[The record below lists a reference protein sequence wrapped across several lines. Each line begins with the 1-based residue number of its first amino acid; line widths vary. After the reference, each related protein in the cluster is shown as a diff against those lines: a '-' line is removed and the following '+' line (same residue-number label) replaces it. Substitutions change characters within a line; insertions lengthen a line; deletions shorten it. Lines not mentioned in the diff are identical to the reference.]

1 VGDGAQVFDSLGAHG
16 IEHLVLKGIRSEGG
30 AARGLR
36 AGGVGVE
43 AMRRGGVEVRAGVEV
58 VHGLEREAAER
69 EEEAYKVD
77 GDGVADHEVV
87 QLLLEAH
94 HGELD
99 GDAGPRAAGA
109 AARKVF
115 DGDIQSGEVLHDVVL
130 GS

>member
-1 VGDGAQVFDSLGAHG
+1 MGDGAQVFDGLGAHG
-16 IEHLVLKGIRSEGG
+16 IKHLVLKRIRSEGG

-36 AGGVGVE
+36 AGGGGVE
-43 AMRRGGVEVRAGVEV
+43 AMRRDSVEVGAGVEV
-58 VHGLEREAAER
+58 VHGLEREATER

-99 GDAGPRAAGA
+99 GDASPRAAGA
-109 AARKVF
+109 AVREVF
-115 DGDIQSGEVLHDVVL
+115 DGDIQSGEVLHDVVIV
-130 GS
+130 S